1 MNLNRYDLQWIL
13 RRLPR
18 TVVEAMKARPN
29 TLFLAGGF
37 IRSVIAQEE
46 VNDVDL
52 FITSIEQA
60 SPVALEISQNDPRKI
75 HKTDNAFTVKDQ
87 LPVQI
92 IFRWVF
98 EDPQKCVESF
108 DFTIAKAAVFWDG
121 VEWQGICS
129 DTFYEDLASKRLIYT
144 SPVRNED
151 AGGSMLRLLKFYQRG
166 YRIPLGSL
174 GALMARMLSGVKQV
188 NFDKRAIIG
197 LKEWE
202 AQMGQ
207 VLTGLLREVDPAI
220 DPAHIAHLSD
230 LDEKPAKLDTPTP

>member
-1 MNLNRYDLQWIL
+1 MQ
-13 RRLPR
+13 
-18 TVVEAMKARPN
+18 ARPK

-37 IRSVIAQEE
+37 IRSVIAQEQ

-52 FITSIEQA
+52 FITSVDQA
-60 SPVALEISQNDPRKI
+60 HPLALELSQNDPRKI
-75 HKTDNAFTVKDQ
+75 HKTENAFTIKEK

-98 EDPQKCVESF
+98 DNPQQCMESF
-108 DFTIAKAAVFWDG
+108 DFTIAKTAVFWDG
-121 VEWQGICS
+121 LGWQGICS
-129 DTFYEDLASKRLIYT
+129 DTFYEDLAAKRLIYT
-144 SPVRNED
+144 SPIRNED

-188 NFDKRAIIG
+188 NFDKRSIIEPR
-197 LKEWE
+197 EWE

-220 DPAHIAHLSD
+220 DPKHLSHLSD
-230 LDEKPAKLDTPTP
+230 LDDKPSTETPPQP